1 MIDDIF
7 DNNISFV
14 DYARSGIVYYTD
26 DLDEVYILTK
36 KGWKFYCC
44 NKGFRLTPPEE
55 SIVDITNYEKS
66 IQYQNLDFNL
76 MYYNF
81 LKKLLENNKLNNYI
95 NVILQENAT
104 FYKNFKY
111 LISRGPVIETEIRIF
126 GNDKR
131 IKKLKID
138 MVNKFINNKNYY
150 NGKDK
155 LNLKL
160 LETKNISLNDRG
172 EKERIFFEDI
182 KNKISLIQDVNTYN
196 EKIYKIYNIKLI
208 EDNNFD
214 IYIFVPFG
222 CFKYLSS
229 FITADNIDKIMFWEE
244 HAEKTRINTFKLF
257 SKDLKNK
264 KILIIDNIYSGK
276 TLEKLK
282 NKIIK
287 KGGVPYVLG
296 LNPKNKNNI
305 LTSDYI
311 MILNHIYKS
320 NDLNI
325 EKNNFFEKMY
335 IKILRGDR
343 DKQY

>member
-1 MIDDIF
+1 MINDIF

-14 DYARSGIVYYTD
+14 DYSRSGIVYYTE
-26 DLDEVYILTK
+26 DLDELYNLTK

-55 SIVDITNYEKS
+55 SIVDITNYDKS

-76 MYYNF
+76 IYYKF
-81 LKKLLENNKLNNYI
+81 LKKLLENNKLNSYI
-95 NVILQENAT
+95 NIILQENEI
-104 FYKNFKY
+104 FYKDFKY
-111 LISRGPVIETEIRIF
+111 LISSGPVLETEIRIF
-126 GNDKR
+126 GSDKR

-138 MVNKFINNKNYY
+138 MVNKFINSKNYQDSR
-150 NGKDK
+150 NK

-160 LETKNISLNDRG
+160 LETKNIPLSKRA
-172 EKERIFFEDI
+172 EKEKVFFEEI
-182 KNKISLIQDVNTYN
+182 KRKVSLIRDSNTYN
-196 EKIYKIYNIKLI
+196 EKIYKIYNMQLI
-208 EDNNFD
+208 ENDNFD

-229 FITADNIDKIMFWEE
+229 FITIENVEKIMFWEE
-244 HAEKTRINTFKLF
+244 HAEKTRTNTFKLF

-282 NKIIK
+282 TKIRI
-287 KGGVPYVLG
+287 KGGIPYVLG

-311 MILNHIYKS
+311 MILNHIYKR

-325 EKNNFFEKMY
+325 EKKDFFENMY
-335 IKILRGDR
+335 KKILKEG
-343 DKQY
+343 